1 MILPFEYSSLLGAA
15 LVVAGYAIRF
25 WGIAHLKRAGLTN
38 LVGTRIP
45 REYATGG
52 PYRFSK
58 HPLYW
63 GGAAAMAGV
72 GLIAFGWPGFVLA
85 YPAMPYF
92 VERGMYESELR
103 SLKEKAEAA
112 ESRPAEP
119 GP

>member
-1 MILPFEYSSLLGAA
+1 
-15 LVVAGYAIRF
+15 
-25 WGIAHLKRAGLTN
+25 
-38 LVGTRIP
+38 
-45 REYATGG
+45 
-52 PYRFSK
+52 
-58 HPLYW
+58 
-63 GGAAAMAGV
+63 MAGV

-103 SLKEKAEAA
+103 HLKEKAEAA